1 MKVLVL
7 MGATATGKSGLAVN
21 LAEAAGREIIS
32 ADSRQIYHG
41 LRVGTA
47 QASLDDRSRVKH
59 HLLDFLSPDDTWSA
73 QEFADAALEIIRA
86 QASNPPIVVGGTGFW
101 LRSMME
107 GLFPLDI
114 SREESLKAREKLE
127 IHSSESLY
135 ARLEA
140 EDRATAE
147 RLHPNDRQR
156 VLRALE
162 VLDATGI
169 PLSVHHKE
177 SRRKPR
183 GIDWTVVVLTCE
195 RARLHER
202 IEKRLHEM
210 LESAWPAEVSSLLES
225 GVDPDSPGMQALG
238 YPEVV
243 AMLKGNMTANDAQD
257 RILYRTRQYA
267 RRQEIWFRK
276 EENAQVLDA
285 EDSATPHA
293 LAQLLSS

>member
-47 QASLDDRSRVKH
+47 QPSLHDQTRVKH
-59 HLLDFLSPDDTWSA
+59 HLLDFLSPKETWSA
-73 QEFADAALEIIRA
+73 QEFADAALEPIRA
-86 QASNPPIVVGGTGFW
+86 QPDNPPLVVGGTGFW

-114 SREESLKAREKLE
+114 SRKESLKAREKLE
-127 IHSSESLY
+127 KQSSGFLY
-135 ARLEA
+135 VRLETV
-140 EDRATAE
+140 DPTSAE

-156 VLRALE
+156 ILRALE

-169 PLSVHHKE
+169 PLSEHHRK
-177 SRRKPR
+177 SRRKPT
-183 GIDWTVVVLTCE
+183 GIEWKVVVLTCD

-202 IEKRLHEM
+202 IEKRLDEM
-210 LESAWPAEVSSLLES
+210 LNDAWPAEVSSLLAS
-225 GVDPDSPGMQALG
+225 GVDPESPGMQALG

-243 AMLKGNMTANDAQD
+243 AMLKGSMTAKDARD

-276 EENAQVLDA
+276 EEKALVLDA
-285 EDSATPHA
+285 EDAATPQA
-293 LAQLLSS
+293 LNQLLSS